1 MPVDFLA
8 IRQGTIDSLG
18 KINRHRTFAA
28 KGLIM
33 EPRRFLCVCIIIDPQ
48 TDNILLGMGNGRKNL
63 HLIQRN
69 PLHQLLISIQLFQ
82 LFLILHIQKGIHI
95 NGTAAKIIDRH
106 HLGAVIL

>member
-1 MPVDFLA
+1 
-8 IRQGTIDSLG
+8 
-18 KINRHRTFAA
+18 
-28 KGLIM
+28 M
-33 EPRRFLCVCIIIDPQ
+33 EPRRFLRVCIIIDPQ